1 MCQCRRAQRIVLFSP
16 GVWNESAVSENLETL
31 KAGSLGGTPLP
42 DEFVAPA
49 YEGYSLANVAPTV
62 VRHFGIGG
70 IKTPPPAAE
79 PVQFGGVP
87 SGKWLTE
94 QG

>member
-1 MCQCRRAQRIVLFSP
+1 MHFSP
-16 GVWNESAVSENLETL
+16 GVWNESAVSANLETL
-31 KAGSLGGTPLP
+31 KAGGLGDTPLP
-42 DEFVAPA
+42 GEFVVLA

-62 VRHFGIGG
+62 LRHFGIGG
-70 IKTPPPAAE
+70 IKTPPLASE
-79 PVQFGGVP
+79 PVQSGGVP